1 MGIVQ
6 NIHEDMKEAMR
17 SGDSFRRDT
26 LRFLESAIK
35 NVAIEKRI
43 SFLDLSDEEA
53 LFVIRR
59 SVKQRCDS
67 AFQYREGGREE
78 LAQKEDAE
86 QKLLSMYL
94 PVAPTDDVI
103 RDTVIR
109 IIKDVDASSM
119 KDIGKVI
126 GLVVKSLPTASG
138 SDIRRIAEELLR
150 TS

>member
-138 SDIRRIAEELLR
+138 SDIRRIAEELFR

>member
-1 MGIVQ
+1 
-6 NIHEDMKEAMR
+6 
-17 SGDSFRRDT
+17 
-26 LRFLESAIK
+26 
-35 NVAIEKRI
+35 
-43 SFLDLSDEEA
+43 
-53 LFVIRR
+53 
-59 SVKQRCDS
+59 
-67 AFQYREGGREE
+67 
-78 LAQKEDAE
+78 
-86 QKLLSMYL
+86 
-94 PVAPTDDVI
+94 VI